1 MAMKKKFLGLAMAAA
16 IALPASSAYAANNTL
31 TGNSNDKLKQSVT
44 VTGVVNKSDNASP
57 NGTLTVELPTTLSFT
72 VDKDGVFSGAQ
83 YQVTNKSSE
92 SITVAVAEFS
102 ETDYSDTSGIKLQ
115 PTTKSSEEM
124 QALDRRNIQLAL
136 VGDNKAY
143 VDLSNQDEVK
153 SKKTLL
159 TVEGN
164 NSTGTIHL
172 LGEAG
177 KTKTGYAE
185 TAGASETFNL
195 VFEIKKA

>member
-44 VTGVVNKSDNASP
+44 VTGVVNKNDNASP

-102 ETDYSDTSGIKLQ
+102 ETDYSTTSGIQLQ
-115 PTTKSSEEM
+115 STTKPSDEM
-124 QALDRRNIQLAL
+124 QSLGRNNIQL
-136 VGDNKAY
+136 
-143 VDLSNQDEVK
+143 
-153 SKKTLL
+153 
-159 TVEGN
+159 TVAGN

-177 KTKTGYAE
+177 KNKTGYAE

>member
-1 MAMKKKFLGLAMAAA
+1 
-16 IALPASSAYAANNTL
+16 
-31 TGNSNDKLKQSVT
+31 
-44 VTGVVNKSDNASP
+44 
-57 NGTLTVELPTTLSFT
+57 
-72 VDKDGVFSGAQ
+72 
-83 YQVTNKSSE
+83 
-92 SITVAVAEFS
+92 
-102 ETDYSDTSGIKLQ
+102 
-115 PTTKSSEEM
+115 M